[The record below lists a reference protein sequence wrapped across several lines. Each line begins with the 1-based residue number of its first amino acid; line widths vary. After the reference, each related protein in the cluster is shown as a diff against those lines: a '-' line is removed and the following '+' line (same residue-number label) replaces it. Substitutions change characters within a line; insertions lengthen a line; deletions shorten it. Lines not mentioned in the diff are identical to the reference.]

1 MTHIPSEQKL
11 TGFEMQAIW
20 LLLKSGDK
28 FMEEDLADIGRTVF
42 KLASSGDVR
51 KLLELAELIGFVERR
66 QSKGKSVWTLTEE
79 GQAFSSLLHWRFW
92 QAGLSTEFDNL
103 FLSINDLPENRP
115 AIIDLFCGAGGLTLG
130 FESAGFS
137 TCLAVDNDE
146 LACKSFK
153 TNFPRC
159 QVVQDDILKVASTL
173 DKGSLSE
180 FGITP
185 GKPWGII
192 GGPPCQSFSNIGE
205 RNPNDSRS
213 SLVHI
218 FMDIVAK
225 LEPSFFVM
233 ENVPGL
239 VKIGLYSNTLD
250 LLKTKAQSV
259 GPLATFIVASL
270 PDLTANGS
278 RKTVDDERKRKRVVA
293 ESIRSFRKELEQ
305 SSSGGDM
312 WDAVVLN
319 AYKSLRR
326 ELKKHV
332 STLYGTN
339 SAKALGALD
348 SCLIDIAEIA
358 ISECLVQFESRLH
371 EDAKI
376 KSVLSPISNS
386 NVPQE
391 IVDAAKRI
399 IRDEEIRLKVN
410 TSGDVEIGPFLN
422 ASLEVISDKYD
433 ISEPLVLNAANFGD
447 PQNRKRVFIIGINRN
462 VGIPP
467 NSKDVAPKFVSPI
480 TAGEALDD
488 LPNVDDCK
496 FLQGDE
502 IPSYLLGTPTN
513 DFARFIRLESI
524 MPGDKSIPRVD
535 WNPFVVNG
543 CKRTL
548 HTVKVK
554 KRYADLL
561 EGAYDDIGRRARLAR
576 SKPAPTIRAGTKAD
590 KGSHTAARPIHYAYC
605 RMTTVREGARLMGYP
620 DWMAFHPTNWHGY
633 WLVGNGVPRALGTY
647 VANMVRE
654 LLDSRVRTPASMEV
668 LR

>member
-1 MTHIPSEQKL
+1 
-11 TGFEMQAIW
+11 MQAIW

-28 FMEEDLADIGRTVF
+28 FMEEELAGIGRTVF
-42 KLASSGDVR
+42 KLASSGNVR
-51 KLLELAELIGFVERR
+51 KLLELAELIGFVERQ
-66 QSKGKSVWTLTEE
+66 QSKGESAWTSTEE
-79 GQAFSSLLHWRFW
+79 GHAFRSLPHWRFW
-92 QAGLSTEFDNL
+92 QVGLSTEFNNL
-103 FLSINDLPENRP
+103 FLSIDDLPENRP
-115 AIIDLFCGAGGLTLG
+115 AIIDLFCGAGGLSLG
-130 FESAGFS
+130 FESAGFF

-153 TNFPRC
+153 TNFPHC
-159 QVVQDDILKVASTL
+159 QVVQDDILNLASIL
-173 DKGSLSE
+173 DKGSLPE

-185 GKPWGII
+185 GKLWGII

-218 FMDIVAK
+218 FMDMVAK

-233 ENVPGL
+233 ENVPGIA
-239 VKIGLYSNTLD
+239 KIGLHSNSLD
-250 LLKTKAQSV
+250 LLKMKARSV

-278 RKTVDDERKRKRVVA
+278 RKAVDDERKRKRAVA

-305 SSSGGDM
+305 SSLRVGM
-312 WDAVVLN
+312 WDAVVEN
-319 AYKSLRR
+319 AYKGLRR
-326 ELKKHV
+326 ELKEHV

-339 SAKALGALD
+339 SAKALAALN

-358 ISECLVQFESRLH
+358 ISECLVQFAH
-371 EDAKI
+371 FDEDAEI
-376 KSVLSPISNS
+376 KSVLSSISNS
-386 NVPQE
+386 NVLQE

-399 IRDEEIRLKVN
+399 IRDEEITLKVN

-433 ISEPLVLNAANFGD
+433 VSEPLILNAADFGD

-462 VGIPP
+462 MGISPK
-467 NSKDVAPKFVSPI
+467 SKDVAPKFVSPI

-513 DFARFIRLESI
+513 DFARVIRLVSI

-554 KRYADLL
+554 KRYVDLP

-647 VANMVRE
+647 VANMVKE
-654 LLDSRVRTPASMEV
+654 LLDSRVRMPESMEV
-668 LR
+668 V